1 MKDKFLH
8 FFTKS
13 NILSKDEFDSIKDN
27 CVFSISNIDEI
38 ITIEIEVDSL
48 LEPKLFFK
56 ILDKKNTHSNNE
68 LKIIL
73 NVKNTIYSADEV
85 FEYIKYYVNKYLNNN
100 SIIKNILTR
109 KKCEIENS
117 NLIIFYLNLNE
128 RETLN
133 NEKNSLLSF
142 FNTVGIHF
150 NEIIF
155 VMDEKNKEIEL
166 YKTKKFE
173 TKNYSDKKN
182 FVKENVKT
190 RKINVVGNVNTIAS
204 LVPEQM
210 NAIVYGEVFK
220 IDSIKLP
227 NNKSIYK
234 FFITDYS
241 DSILIK
247 SFINEGIGLDT
258 NTFNS
263 IKIGTWLKAKINL
276 QIDKY
281 EKNQLTGIIRQLSID
296 DKPILLSEIDHSEIK
311 RVEYINHTKMTAF
324 EGLADA
330 KELADKLIDYKH
342 KYLAITDKFNCQIFP
357 YIYNYK
363 KYDKKDIN
371 LIYGVQTFFSKPN
384 VEIVTNPI
392 STNISTAEYV
402 VFDIETTSLY
412 PLAGDII
419 EFAGIK
425 FRNGAIIDK
434 LEFFIKT
441 DKPLSDFTKKLT
453 GIDENMV
460 SKGIE
465 IKEALIKIKNF
476 FDNAILIA
484 HNGKDFDIK
493 FINKKLEDNSIATI
507 KNPLIDT
514 MLLSKAQNPKF
525 KSHSLANI
533 SKKLG
538 IFYNENEAHRAMF
551 DTEVLLKVWKN
562 MFDFLDMNG
571 ITNLLDINENLNSYD
586 LVTKNRDYL
595 ITLYA
600 KNQEGLRNLYE
611 LISRANTKKYNK
623 CVLFESDILCFKKN
637 ILVANSPTEG
647 DVLKEAFY
655 GTDDELR
662 NAINFYDVI
671 FISPVNCFDHE
682 INRGNLE
689 KKDIENAITRIV
701 KTCELINKKVIASSD
716 TYYINEEDQKLFDVY
731 VHTKGLGGRRHRI
744 YSYRDDNSILPKL
757 HYRTTDELLSNF
769 DFLGNEKATEIV
781 VSNSNELINE
791 FDFNIIPVKNTLS
804 SPSIPSARE
813 KLEELVEKNI
823 ILKYGENPHESIRR
837 RINRELKSII
847 DNGYSVIYWFSHL
860 LVKKS
865 LDDGYIVGSRGS
877 VGSSLVATL
886 VNITDVNPLP
896 AHYLCNKCKY
906 FKYVDSVINSGFD
919 LEEINCPVCN
929 AMMSGDGHNIP
940 FETFMGFDGDKVPD
954 IDLNFSAEYQ
964 SKAHDFIRDT
974 FGKENVLRAGTIGTV
989 AEKTAFG
996 YVKNYFEEK
1005 GQEDVKDAE
1014 IIRIASKCQ
1023 GVKRTTGQ
1031 HPGGIIVIP
1040 NHDNVFNFTPYNF
1053 PADDRSQDWYT
1064 THFSF
1069 EYLHDSLLKF
1079 DILGHDSP
1087 TVIKMLESTTGISS
1101 NEIPRFDPKVMRIFR
1116 SSKSLGIDNDEYENV
1131 PGTIGL
1137 PEFGTN
1143 FVKEMLLVTKPKNF
1157 SDLVRISGLSHGT
1170 NVWNNNAKD
1179 LIEKNNLDI
1188 SEVISSRDDIM
1199 VYLMSKGIDSLMSFQ
1214 IMENVRKGKGI
1225 SQEQEEV
1232 LRENGIHDWYI
1243 DSCNKI
1249 KYLFPKAHATAYVD
1263 MAWKIAWYKLYHPLH
1278 FYSSFFSI
1286 RSTVFDLE
1294 TIVMGKQKIKS
1305 ILHNINTRLSNH
1317 ITKSTVKNK
1326 EIDLIPIYE
1335 ISLEMIE
1342 RGYSISNIDLN
1353 ISLEDKYVI
1362 THNSLI
1368 PPFSCLDGLGGA
1380 VAKSIVE
1387 AREKKLFTSKDDL
1400 MKRTKISKTHLKKLE
1415 DLGVLKN
1422 LFDDDQMS
1430 LFE

>member
-13 NILSKDEFDSIKDN
+13 NILSDDEFNLIKDN

-48 LEPKLFFK
+48 IEPKLFFK
-56 ILDKKNTHSNNE
+56 ILDKKNSHSNNE

-73 NVKNTIYSADEV
+73 NVKNIIYSADEV
-85 FEYIKYYVNKYLNNN
+85 FEYIKYYVNKYSNNN
-100 SIIKNILTR
+100 LLLKNILTR

-142 FNTVGIHF
+142 FSTVGIHF
-150 NEIIF
+150 NEIVF

-173 TKNYSDKKN
+173 TIIFNNKKD
-182 FVKENVKT
+182 FVKENIKT
-190 RKINVVGNVNTIAS
+190 RKINVIGNVNSIVS

-210 NAIVYGEVFK
+210 NAIVCGEVFK
-220 IDSIKLP
+220 IDSIQLS
-227 NNKSIYK
+227 NNKTIYK

-247 SFINEGIGLDT
+247 SFINKGFGLDQ
-258 NTFNS
+258 NTFDS
-263 IKIGTWLKAKINL
+263 IKVGTWIKAKINL

-281 EKNQLTGIIRQLSID
+281 EKNQLTGIIRQLNID
-296 DKPILLSEIDHSEIK
+296 DKLISSSEIDNSEIK

-330 KELADKLIDYKH
+330 KELADKLIGYNH

-357 YIYNYK
+357 SIYNYK
-363 KYDKKDIN
+363 KYSKKEIN
-371 LIYGVQTFFSKPN
+371 LIYGVQTFFSKSK

-392 STNISTAEYV
+392 NTNISTAEYV
-402 VFDIETTSLY
+402 IFDIETTSLY
-412 PLAGDII
+412 PLNGDII
-419 EFAGIK
+419 EFGGIK
-425 FRNGAIIDK
+425 FRNGVIIDQ

-441 DKPLSDFTKKLT
+441 DKPLSIFTKKLT
-453 GIDENMV
+453 GIDESMIA
-460 SKGIE
+460 KGMD
-465 IKEALIKIKNF
+465 IKDALIQIKNF
-476 FDNAILIA
+476 FGNAILIA

-493 FINKKLEDNSIATI
+493 FINKKMEENSIDI
-507 KNPLIDT
+507 IENSLIDT
-514 MLLSKAQNPKF
+514 MLLSRAQNPKF

-551 DTEVLLKVWKN
+551 DAEILLKVWKN
-562 MFDFLDMNG
+562 MMDFLDMNG
-571 ITNLLDINENLNSYD
+571 INNLIKINENLNSYD
-586 LVTKNRDYL
+586 LVTKNRDHL

-611 LISRANTKKYNK
+611 LISRASTKKYNK
-623 CVLFESDILCFKKN
+623 CVLFEEDILYFKKN

-647 DVLKEAFY
+647 NVIKEAFY
-655 GTDDELR
+655 GTDEELKE
-662 NAINFYDVI
+662 AINFYDVI
-671 FISPVNCFDHE
+671 FVSPVNCFDHE

-689 KKDIENAITRIV
+689 KKDIQNAINRII

-731 VHTKGLGGRRHRI
+731 VHTKGLGGKRHRI
-744 YSYRDDNSILPKL
+744 YSYKDDNSILPKL
-757 HYRTTDELLSNF
+757 HYRTTNELLANF
-769 DFLGNEKATEIV
+769 DFLGKEKAYEIV
-781 VSNSNELINE
+781 VENSNKLINE
-791 FDFNIIPVKNTLS
+791 FDFNIIPVKNVLS
-804 SPSIPSARE
+804 SPSIPGARE
-813 KLEELVEKNI
+813 KLEELVEKNM
-823 ILKYGENPHESIRR
+823 ILKYGENPHVSIKR

-865 LDDGYIVGSRGS
+865 LDDGYVVGSRGS
-877 VGSSLVATL
+877 VGSSLVASL
-886 VNITDVNPLP
+886 VHITDVNPLP

-906 FKYVDSVINSGFD
+906 FKYVDSLINSGFD

-929 AMMSGDGHNIP
+929 SVMSGDGHNIP

-1005 GQEDVKDAE
+1005 GQEDVRDAE
-1014 IIRIASKCQ
+1014 IVRIASKCQ

-1040 NHDNVFNFTPYNF
+1040 NQDNVFNFTPYNF
-1053 PADDRSQDWYT
+1053 PADDHSQDWYT

-1101 NEIPRFDPKVMRIFR
+1101 NKIPKYDSKVMKIFR
-1116 SSKSLGIDNDEYENV
+1116 SSKSLGIDNEEYEKV

-1199 VYLMSKGIDSLMSFQ
+1199 VYLMSKSIDSLMSFQ

-1225 SQEQEEV
+1225 TQEQEAV

-1294 TIVMGKQKIKS
+1294 TIIMGKQKIKS
-1305 ILHNINTRLSNH
+1305 ILHDINTRLANH

-1353 ISLEDKYVI
+1353 ISLEDKYLI

-1400 MKRTKISKTHLKKLE
+1400 MKRTKISKTHLKKLA
-1415 DLGVLKN
+1415 DLGVLNN
-1422 LFDDDQMS
+1422 LFDDDQIS

>member
-13 NILSKDEFDSIKDN
+13 NILSEDEFNSIKDK
-27 CVFSISNIDEI
+27 CDFSISFIDEI
-38 ITIEIEVDSL
+38 INIEIEVDSL
-48 LEPKLFFK
+48 LHPDLFFK
-56 ILDKKNTHSNNE
+56 ILDRKSSHSNNE
-68 LKIIL
+68 LRIIL
-73 NVKNTIYSADEV
+73 NVKNIIYNSDEV
-85 FEYIKYYVNKYLNNN
+85 FEYIKYYVKKYSSNNL
-100 SIIKNILTR
+100 IVKNILTR

-128 RETLN
+128 REVLN
-133 NEKNSLLSF
+133 NEKDSLLSF
-142 FNTVGIHF
+142 FSTVGIHF
-150 NEIIF
+150 NEIQF
-155 VMDEKNKEIEL
+155 VMDNKSKEIEL
-166 YKTKKFE
+166 YKSKKFE
-173 TKNYSDKKN
+173 TKSFVNKINVVKKSI
-182 FVKENVKT
+182 KT
-190 RKINVVGNVNTIAS
+190 RKINIIGNIDSIAS
-204 LVPEQM
+204 LLPEQM
-210 NAIVYGEVFK
+210 NAIIFGEVFK
-220 IDSIKLP
+220 IDVIQLP
-227 NNKSIYK
+227 NNKFIYK
-234 FFITDYS
+234 IFITDYS
-241 DSILIK
+241 DSILVK
-247 SFINEGIGLDT
+247 SFINERIGLDQAT
-258 NTFNS
+258 LNS
-263 IKIGTWLKAKINL
+263 IKIGTWIKVKISL
-276 QIDKY
+276 QVDKY
-281 EKNQLTGIIRQLSID
+281 EKNQLTGIIRQFSID
-296 DKPILLSEIDHSEIK
+296 DKSTLFSKIDHSEVK

-330 KELADKLIDYKH
+330 KELADQLVDYKH
-342 KYLAITDKFNCQIFP
+342 KYLAITDKFNCQVFP
-357 YIYNYK
+357 SIYNYK
-363 KYDKKDIN
+363 KYGKKDIN

-392 STNISTAEYV
+392 DLNIQKAEYV

-419 EFAGIK
+419 EFGGIK
-425 FRNGAIIDK
+425 YKNGAVIEQ
-434 LEFFIKT
+434 LQFFIKS
-441 DKPLSDFTKKLT
+441 DGPLSDFTKKLT
-453 GIDENMV
+453 GIDEDMIA
-460 SKGIE
+460 KGIE
-465 IKEALIKIKNF
+465 IKDALIQIKNF
-476 FDNAILIA
+476 FGNAVLVA

-493 FINKKLEDNSIATI
+493 FINKKLEDNNMEIV

-514 MLLSKAQNPKF
+514 MLLSRAQNPKF
-525 KSHSLANI
+525 KGHSLSYI
-533 SKKLG
+533 SKKLS
-538 IFYNENEAHRAMF
+538 IFYNENEAHRAIF
-551 DTEVLLKVWKN
+551 DADVLLKVWKN
-562 MFDFLDMNG
+562 MMDFLDMNS
-571 ITNLLDINENLNSYD
+571 ISNLIDINNNLNSFE
-586 LVTKNRDYL
+586 LITKNRDHL

-600 KNQEGLRNLYE
+600 RNQEGLRNLYE
-611 LISRANTKKYNK
+611 LISRANTKQYNK
-623 CVLFESDILCFKKN
+623 CVLFEKDILQFKNN
-637 ILVANSPTEG
+637 IIVANSPTEG
-647 DVLKEAFY
+647 DVMKEAFY
-655 GTDDELR
+655 GTDKELGD
-662 NAINFYDVI
+662 AISFYDVI
-671 FISPVNCFDHE
+671 FVSPVNCWDHE
-682 INRGNLE
+682 INRNNLE
-689 KKDIENAITRIV
+689 KIDIENAIIRII
-701 KTCELINKKVIASSD
+701 KICESMNKKVIASSD
-716 TYYINEEDQKLFDVY
+716 TYYINEEDEKFFEVY
-731 VHTKGLGGRRHRI
+731 VHTKGLGGKRHRI
-744 YSYRDDNSILPKL
+744 FSYRDDNSVLPKL
-757 HYRTTDELLSNF
+757 HYRTTNELLASF
-769 DFLGNEKATEIV
+769 EFLGAQKANEIV
-781 VSNSNELINE
+781 VTNSNKLLNK
-791 FDFNIIPVKNTLS
+791 FDFNIMPVKDVLS
-804 SPSIPSARE
+804 SPQIPGARE
-813 KLEELVEKNI
+813 KLEELVETNM
-823 ILKYGENPHESIRR
+823 ILKYGENPHDSIKK

-906 FKYVDSVINSGFD
+906 FKYVDSSINSGFD
-919 LEEINCPVCN
+919 LEEINCPLCN
-929 AMMSGDGHNIP
+929 SVMSGDGHNIP

-974 FGKENVLRAGTIGTV
+974 FGRENVLRAGTIGTV

-996 YVKNYFEEK
+996 YVKNYFEETN
-1005 GQEDVKDAE
+1005 QENVRDAE
-1014 IIRIASKCQ
+1014 IVRIASKCQ

-1040 NHDNVFNFTPYNF
+1040 SNENVFNFTPYNF
-1053 PADDRSQDWYT
+1053 PADDRTQDWFT

-1087 TVIKMLESTTGISS
+1087 TVIKMLESTTGINS
-1101 NEIPRFDPKVMRIFR
+1101 NSIPRYDAKVMRIFR
-1116 SSKSLGIDNDEYENV
+1116 SSKSLGIENEEYEKV

-1170 NVWNNNAKD
+1170 NVWSNNAKD

-1199 VYLMSKGIDSLMSFQ
+1199 VYLMTKSIESLMSFQ
-1214 IMENVRKGKGI
+1214 IMENVRKGKGVT
-1225 SQEQEEV
+1225 QEQEEA
-1232 LRENGIHDWYI
+1232 LRKNGIHDWYI

-1294 TIVMGKQKIKS
+1294 NIVMGKQRIKNT
-1305 ILHNINTRLSNH
+1305 LHDINSRLSNPV
-1317 ITKSTVKNK
+1317 TKLSVKNK

-1342 RGYSISNIDLN
+1342 RGYSISNIDLSV
-1353 ISLEDKYVI
+1353 SLEDKYVI
-1362 THNSLI
+1362 TNNSLI

-1387 AREKKLFTSKDDL
+1387 AREEKPFSSKDDL
-1400 MKRTKISKTHLKKLE
+1400 MKRTKISKTHLKKLI
-1415 DLGVLKN
+1415 DLGVLNN
-1422 LFDDDQMS
+1422 LFDDEQIS

>member
-8 FFTKS
+8 FFKKS
-13 NILSKDEFDSIKDN
+13 NILSEDEFNSIKDN
-27 CVFSISNIDEI
+27 CVFSISNINGI

-48 LEPKLFFK
+48 LNPKLFFK
-56 ILDKKNTHSNNE
+56 ILDKKNIHSNNE
-68 LKIIL
+68 LQIIL
-73 NVKNTIYSADEV
+73 NVKNIIYSADEV
-85 FEYIKYYVNKYLNNN
+85 FEYIKYYVNKHTNNN
-100 SIIKNILTR
+100 LLLKNILTR

-117 NLIIFYLNLNE
+117 NLVIFYLNLNE
-128 RETLN
+128 REILN

-142 FNTVGIHF
+142 FLNVGIHF

-173 TKNYSDKKN
+173 KISYIDKKKLVN
-182 FVKENVKT
+182 ENIKT
-190 RKINVVGNVNTIAS
+190 RRININGNINTIAS

-210 NAIVYGEVFK
+210 NAIVQGEVFK
-220 IDSIKLP
+220 IDSIQIP
-227 NNKSIYK
+227 NNKSIHK
-234 FFITDYS
+234 FFITDFT

-247 SFINEGIGLDT
+247 SFINENVVLDQ

-263 IKIGTWLKAKINL
+263 IKIGTWIKAKINL

-281 EKNQLTGIIRQLSID
+281 EKNQLTGIIRQFSID
-296 DKPILLSEIDHSEIK
+296 DKPKLLSEIDHSEIK

-324 EGLADA
+324 EGLADV

-357 YIYNYK
+357 LIYNHK
-363 KYDKKDIN
+363 KYSKKDID
-371 LIYGVQTFFSKPN
+371 LIYGVQTFFSKKN

-392 STNISTAEYV
+392 DIDISNAEYV
-402 VFDIETTSLY
+402 IFDIETTSLY
-412 PLAGDII
+412 PLAGEII

-425 FRNGAIIDK
+425 FKNGVIIDQ

-441 DKPLSDFTKKLT
+441 KKPLSDFTKKLT
-453 GIDENMV
+453 GINENMIE
-460 SKGIE
+460 KGIE
-465 IKEALIKIKNF
+465 IKDALIKIKNF
-476 FDNAILIA
+476 FGDAILIA

-493 FINKKLEDNSIATI
+493 FINKKLEDNSMGTI
-507 KNPLIDT
+507 KNTLIDT
-514 MLLSKAQNPKF
+514 MLLSRAQNPKF
-525 KSHSLANI
+525 KSHSLGNI
-533 SKKLG
+533 CKKLG

-562 MFDFLDMNG
+562 MIDFLEMNS
-571 ITNLLDINENLNSYD
+571 INNLMDINKNLNSYE
-586 LVTKNRDYL
+586 LVTKNRDHL

-600 KNQEGLRNLYE
+600 KNQEGLRSLYE
-611 LISRANTKKYNK
+611 LISIANTKQYNK
-623 CVLFESDILCFKKN
+623 CVLFEEDIYIFKKN

-647 DVLKEAFY
+647 DVIKEAFY
-655 GTDDELR
+655 GTDEELKYT
-662 NAINFYDVI
+662 INFYDVI
-671 FISPVNCFDHE
+671 FVAPVNCFDHE

-689 KKDIENAITRIV
+689 KKDIKNAINRIIR
-701 KTCELINKKVIASSD
+701 TCELMNKKVIASGD
-716 TYYINEEDQKLFDVY
+716 TYYINDEDNKLFDVY

-744 YSYRDDNSILPKL
+744 YSYKDDNSVLPKL
-757 HYRTTDELLSNF
+757 HYRTTDELLANF
-769 DFLGNEKATEIV
+769 DFLGNQKANEIV
-781 VSNSNELINE
+781 VTNSNELINE

-804 SPSIPSARE
+804 SPSIPGARE
-813 KLEELVEKNI
+813 KLEELVEINM
-823 ILKYGENPHESIRR
+823 ILKYGDNPHDSIKR

-896 AHYLCNKCKY
+896 AHYLCNRCKY
-906 FKYVDSVINSGFD
+906 FKYVDSSINSGFD

-929 AMMSGDGHNIP
+929 SIMSGDGHNIP

-1014 IIRIASKCQ
+1014 VIRIASKCQ

-1040 NHDNVFNFTPYNF
+1040 NHDNIFNFTPYNF

-1087 TVIKMLESTTGISS
+1087 TV
-1101 NEIPRFDPKVMRIFR
+1101 
-1116 SSKSLGIDNDEYENV
+1116 
-1131 PGTIGL
+1131 
-1137 PEFGTN
+1137 
-1143 FVKEMLLVTKPKNF
+1143 
-1157 SDLVRISGLSHGT
+1157 
-1170 NVWNNNAKD
+1170 
-1179 LIEKNNLDI
+1179 
-1188 SEVISSRDDIM
+1188 
-1199 VYLMSKGIDSLMSFQ
+1199 
-1214 IMENVRKGKGI
+1214 
-1225 SQEQEEV
+1225 
-1232 LRENGIHDWYI
+1232 
-1243 DSCNKI
+1243 
-1249 KYLFPKAHATAYVD
+1249 
-1263 MAWKIAWYKLYHPLH
+1263 
-1278 FYSSFFSI
+1278 
-1286 RSTVFDLE
+1286 
-1294 TIVMGKQKIKS
+1294 
-1305 ILHNINTRLSNH
+1305 
-1317 ITKSTVKNK
+1317 
-1326 EIDLIPIYE
+1326 
-1335 ISLEMIE
+1335 
-1342 RGYSISNIDLN
+1342 
-1353 ISLEDKYVI
+1353 
-1362 THNSLI
+1362 
-1368 PPFSCLDGLGGA
+1368 
-1380 VAKSIVE
+1380 
-1387 AREKKLFTSKDDL
+1387 
-1400 MKRTKISKTHLKKLE
+1400 
-1415 DLGVLKN
+1415 
-1422 LFDDDQMS
+1422 
-1430 LFE
+1430 